1 MVACRRSRRRG
12 PVGPVDP
19 LTARAASRVGVPGV
33 GVPATGADEGPVRAG
48 GVPEPQDLDYRFD
61 LDLGELV
68 PGAGVVARGVRLDGA
83 ALTLFFVLRPCAGA
97 AASPGP
103 AASPGRALAVS
114 PARPLF
120 MCSYRPGAPV
130 DDGLAGLPVACAA
143 VEVAGSRCRAT
154 FPPPVTGTCRVRFGL
169 RPWEAGR
176 GPEPGCARGVDL
188 VGRDDHRGGAD
199 RTGPAACDPGGDLCL
214 DLRTGRAVYV
224 PADTGNTGNTG
235 EVIG

>member
-19 LTARAASRVGVPGV
+19 LSARAASRVGVPGV
-33 GVPATGADEGPVRAG
+33 GVPGTGADEGPVRTG
-48 GVPEPQDLDYRFD
+48 GAPEPQDLDYRFD

-97 AASPGP
+97 AAPPGP
-103 AASPGRALAVS
+103 ALAVS
-114 PARPLF
+114 PARQLF
-120 MCSYRPGAPV
+120 VCSYRPGAPV

-143 VEVAGSRCRAT
+143 VEAAGSRCRAT
-154 FPPPVTGTCRVRFGL
+154 FPPPVTGTRLVRFGL

-176 GPEPGCARGVDL
+176 GARAGRARGVDL
-188 VGRDDHRGGAD
+188 VGGDDHSGGVD
-199 RTGPAACDPGGDLCL
+199 RTGPSACGPGGDLCL

-224 PADTGNTGNTG
+224 PADAGNVG
-235 EVIG
+235 ESVG